1 MVTISVMIATPSG
14 ARVLAHSQEREAALS
29 GESILRN
36 LERVA
41 LPTAI
46 WIQCADLA
54 IALRLT
60 GYLNGV
66 QEEMIGV

>member
-1 MVTISVMIATPSG
+1 M
-14 ARVLAHSQEREAALS
+14 AHSQEREAALS

-66 QEEMIGV
+66 QEEMIGA

>member
-1 MVTISVMIATPSG
+1 MIATPRG
-14 ARVLAHSQEREAALS
+14 PRIMAHSQEREAALS

-41 LPTAI
+41 LPTAV
-46 WIQCADLA
+46 WIRCADLA
-54 IALRLT
+54 VALRIT

-66 QEEMIGV
+66 QEEMIAA

>member
-1 MVTISVMIATPSG
+1 MVTISVMIATPGG
-14 ARVLAHSQEREAALS
+14 ARILAHSLEREAALA

-36 LERVA
+36 LELCA
-41 LPTAI
+41 LPTAL

-54 IALRLT
+54 VALRLS

-66 QEEMIGV
+66 QEEMIAT

>member
-1 MVTISVMIATPSG
+1 M
-14 ARVLAHSQEREAALS
+14 AHSQEREAALS

-41 LPTAI
+41 LPTAV
-46 WIQCADLA
+46 WIRCADLA
-54 IALRLT
+54 VALRIT

-66 QEEMIGV
+66 QEEMIAA